1 MAAAGRARLKVKASL
16 KVKAKP
22 EGKPAGARQ
31 RELPAAV
38 RSADH
43 GEAGKPLGALC
54 VGQGT
59 SRQV

>member
-1 MAAAGRARLKVKASL
+1 MHGGGRPGEPEGEGE
-16 KVKAKP
+16 P
-22 EGKPAGARQ
+22 EGKPAGAHQ